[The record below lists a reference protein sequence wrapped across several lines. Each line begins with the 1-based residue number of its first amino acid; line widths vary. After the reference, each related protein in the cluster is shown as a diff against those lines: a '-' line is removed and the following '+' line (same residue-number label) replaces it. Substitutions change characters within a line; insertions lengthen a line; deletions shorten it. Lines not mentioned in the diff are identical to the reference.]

1 MRDVLRYLADC
12 RYIWLWGLL
21 SGIAYAAVFGL
32 YGIRWEAIWYPL
44 LLAAAFGLFFQ
55 ALGFLR
61 YRKNHRELE
70 RLDPADGPCADYLPR
85 AGSLAERDYQELVRK
100 EEGANRLQKEKWDAA
115 RRDMN
120 DYYAAWVHQIKA
132 PIAVMKILLQQQD
145 TRENRELS
153 AELFRVEQYAE
164 MALSYIR
171 LGEGASDLVI
181 RECDLDEIIRDAIRQ
196 AVADNRGNQ
205 TLAAAQ
211 LGISRTTMWRYL
223 KQKDTSGARRDG
235 EDR

>member
-1 MRDVLRYLADC
+1 MGRR
-12 RYIWLWGLL
+12 
-21 SGIAYAAVFGL
+21 
-32 YGIRWEAIWYPL
+32 
-44 LLAAAFGLFFQ
+44 
-55 ALGFLR
+55 
-61 YRKNHRELE
+61 
-70 RLDPADGPCADYLPR
+70 
-85 AGSLAERDYQELVRK
+85 
-100 EEGANRLQKEKWDAA
+100 

-181 RECDLDEIIRDAIRQ
+181 RECDLDEDHPE
-196 AVADNRGNQ
+196 DG
-205 TLAAAQ
+205 AQ
-211 LGISRTTMWRYL
+211 ICGTVYPTEDPPRI
-223 KQKDTSGARRDG
+223 RRDG
-235 EDR
+235 HESADG

>member
-1 MRDVLRYLADC
+1 MGALKRHCLCGRVRTVRHPLGGD
-12 RYIWLWGLL
+12 
-21 SGIAYAAVFGL
+21 L

-44 LLAAAFGLFFQ
+44 LLAAAFGLFFLV
-55 ALGFLR
+55 LGFLR
-61 YRKNHRELE
+61 YRKRHRGLE

-85 AGSLAERDYQELVRK
+85 AGSLTERDYQELVRK

-181 RECDLDEIIRDAIRQ
+181 RECDLPGDPGMR
-196 AVADNRGNQ
+196 
-205 TLAAAQ
+205 
-211 LGISRTTMWRYL
+211 
-223 KQKDTSGARRDG
+223 SG
-235 EDR
+235 

>member
-70 RLDPADGPCADYLPR
+70 RLDPADGPWCWADSP
-85 AGSLAERDYQELVRK
+85 ACC
-100 EEGANRLQKEKWDAA
+100 W
-115 RRDMN
+115 
-120 DYYAAWVHQIKA
+120 
-132 PIAVMKILLQQQD
+132 AVCG
-145 TRENRELS
+145 LS
-153 AELFRVEQYAE
+153 APGRQPGGTGLSGTGAKRGGGEPPAE
-164 MALSYIR
+164 GKM
-171 LGEGASDLVI
+171 G
-181 RECDLDEIIRDAIRQ
+181 
-196 AVADNRGNQ
+196 
-205 TLAAAQ
+205 
-211 LGISRTTMWRYL
+211 
-223 KQKDTSGARRDG
+223 RRPPG
-235 EDR
+235 YE